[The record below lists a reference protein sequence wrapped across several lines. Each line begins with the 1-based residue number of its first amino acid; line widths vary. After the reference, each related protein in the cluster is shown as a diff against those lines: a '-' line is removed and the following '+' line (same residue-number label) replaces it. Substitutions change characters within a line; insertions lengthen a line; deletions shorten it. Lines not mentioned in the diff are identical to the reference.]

1 VKVVYGHTD
10 SIYVQVD
17 SVEKAQK
24 VIKEIE
30 NEVRKKFPNV
40 LGLKQHPVV
49 LEFEKYY
56 SSLGVGATKNRNAG
70 LVSWDD
76 GVWLDKPKFSMTGFT
91 AKRVSETPLSKGVQ
105 MDVLNMWVEGKSQNY
120 IVKKLHNKYVEV
132 LSGKIDKKDVIKRS
146 RLKEERF
153 RISCPKCNKKYSLH
167 NLPEVCDG
175 TFKDRDISVGG
186 YISKPCMNPVRK
198 FSSGKTR
205 KLKENPDTGKKEYVD
220 VDKSISVGQGIEG
233 IIAGQQS
240 GEFDFTKQ
248 GIDSYFFV
256 RTRNKNTKYVH
267 PVTRETRY
275 AKYYSA
281 PSLSDFDDVEPDWE
295 HYAESV
301 IKKAQPVFDAM
312 GWDSKNIKLG
322 SIQTGLGDWF

>member
-1 VKVVYGHTD
+1 MKVVYGHTD
-10 SIYVQVD
+10 SIYVQID

-24 VIKEIE
+24 VIKVIE

-40 LGLKQHPVV
+40 LGLEQHPVV

-76 GVWLDKPKFSMTGFT
+76 GVWLEKPKFTMTGFT

-105 MDVLNMWVEGKSQNY
+105 MDVLNMWVEGKSQKH
-120 IVKKLHNKYVEV
+120 IVRELHKKYVQV
-132 LSGKIDKKDVIKRS
+132 LSGKIEKSDVIKRS

-153 RISCPKCNKKYSLH
+153 KIKCPKCDTKYSLH
-167 NLPEVCDG
+167 EVPEFCSG
-175 TFKDRDISVGG
+175 TFKDYVVESGG
-186 YISKPCMNPVRK
+186 YESKSCIRPCSK
-198 FSSGKTR
+198 FVTSG
-205 KLKENPDTGKKEYVD
+205 GKM
-220 VDKSISVGQGIEG
+220 ITIGAGIEG
-233 IIAGQQS
+233 IVANQQN
-240 GEFDFTKQ
+240 GVFDFTKQ
-248 GIDSYFFV
+248 GVDSYFFV
-256 RTRNKNTKYVH
+256 KSRNLQKYTHPITKEE
-267 PVTRETRY
+267 RL

-281 PSLSDFDDVEPDWE
+281 PSFSDFENITPDWE

-301 IKKAQPVFDAM
+301 VKKAQPVFDAM
-312 GWDSKNIKLG
+312 GWNSNAIKTG

>member
-1 VKVVYGHTD
+1 MKVVYGHTD
-10 SIYVQVD
+10 SIYVQID

-40 LGLKQHPVV
+40 LGLEQHPVV

-56 SSLGVGATKNRNAG
+56 SALGVGATKNRNAG

-76 GVWLDKPKFSMTGFT
+76 GVWLDKPKFTMTGFT

-105 MDVLNMWVEGKSQNY
+105 IDVLNMWVEGKSQNH
-120 IVKKLHNKYVEV
+120 IVKELHNKYVEV
-132 LSGKIDKKDVIKRS
+132 LSGKTDKRDVIKRS

-153 RISCPKCNKKYSLH
+153 KISCPKCKKKYSLH
-167 NLPEVCDG
+167 DLPEVCDG
-175 TFKDRDISVGG
+175 TFKDRDISIGG
-186 YISKPCMNPVRK
+186 YISKPCMNPVKK
-198 FSSGKTR
+198 FSSGKR
-205 KLKENPDTGKKEYVD
+205 KDGEY
-220 VDKSISVGQGIEG
+220 KSISIGQGIEG

-248 GIDSYFFV
+248 GVDSYFFV
-256 RTRNKNTKYVH
+256 RTRNKNTKYIH
-267 PVTRETRY
+267 PVTKETRY

-281 PSLSDFDDVEPDWE
+281 PSLSDFEDVEPDWE

-322 SIQTGLGDWF
+322 TIQTGLDEWF

>member
-1 VKVVYGHTD
+1 MKVVYGHTD
-10 SIYVQVD
+10 SIYVQIG

-40 LGLKQHPVV
+40 LGLEQHPVV

-56 SSLGVGATKNRNAG
+56 SALGVGATKNRNAG

-76 GVWLDKPKFSMTGFT
+76 GVWLDKPKFTMTGFT
-91 AKRVSETPLSKGVQ
+91 AKRVSETTLSKGVQ
-105 MDVLNMWVEGKSQNY
+105 IDVLNMWVEGKSQNY
-120 IVKKLHNKYVEV
+120 IVKELHNKYVEV
-132 LSGKIDKKDVIKRS
+132 LSGKTDKRDVIKRS

-153 RISCPKCNKKYSLH
+153 KISCPKCKKKYSLH

-175 TFKDRDISVGG
+175 TFKDKDISIGG
-186 YISKPCMNPVRK
+186 YISKPCMNPVK
-198 FSSGKTR
+198 NFSSGKR
-205 KLKENPDTGKKEYVD
+205 KDGEY
-220 VDKSISVGQGIEG
+220 KSISIGQGIEG

-248 GIDSYFFV
+248 GVDSYFFV
-256 RTRNKNTKYVH
+256 RTRNKNTKYIH
-267 PVTRETRY
+267 PVTKETRY

-281 PSLSDFDDVEPDWE
+281 PSLNYFEDVEPDWE

-322 SIQTGLGDWF
+322 TIQTGLDEWF